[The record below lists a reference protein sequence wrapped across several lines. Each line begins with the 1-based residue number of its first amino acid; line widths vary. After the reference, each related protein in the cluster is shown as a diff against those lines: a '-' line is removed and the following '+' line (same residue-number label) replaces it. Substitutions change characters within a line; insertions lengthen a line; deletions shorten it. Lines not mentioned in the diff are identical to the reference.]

1 MDNVSKKCEESR
13 VLIKFYSE
21 KTGKFYRLV
30 ETSTWP
36 YLEIS
41 GIRMHRADDVDPKTD
56 AILKIKA
63 LGRIYGSVLD
73 CCTGLGYTAIL
84 AAKVRSVRE
93 VVTVEKDEN
102 VIFIARQNPY
112 SRPLFESS
120 KIRLIIGD
128 ILDVVKEFSDGYFNF
143 IIHDPPRISVSPELY
158 SLDFYRQLFRVL
170 RSGGRMLHY
179 VGRPGERQGKNYL
192 KGIMERLRLAGFRRI
207 TRVDSALSLVVEK

>member
-1 MDNVSKKCEESR
+1 MINEYKRHR

-30 ETSTWP
+30 ETDTWP

-41 GIRMHRADDVDPKTD
+41 GIRMHRADEVDPKTD

-84 AAKVRSVRE
+84 AAKVRNIRE

-102 VIFIARQNPY
+102 VIFIAKQNPY
-112 SRPLFESS
+112 SRPLFESE
-120 KIRLIIGD
+120 KIRFIIGD
-128 ILDVVKEFSDGYFNF
+128 VVDVVREFDNGYFNF
-143 IIHDPPRISVSPELY
+143 IIHDPPRISVAPELY

-170 RSGGRMLHY
+170 RGCGRMLHY
-179 VGRPGERQGKNYL
+179 AGRTGEKQGRNYL
-192 KGIMERLRLAGFRRI
+192 KGIIRRLRLAGFRRI
-207 TRVDSALSLVVEK
+207 IKADYALSLIAEK

>member
-1 MDNVSKKCEESR
+1 MNVINKCGEDR
-13 VLIKFYSE
+13 VIIKFYCE
-21 KTGKFYRLV
+21 KTGKFYRLI

-41 GIRMHRADDVDPKTD
+41 GIRMHRANEVDPKTD
-56 AILKIKA
+56 AILKIRA

-84 AAKVRSVRE
+84 AARAKNVKE

-112 SRPLFESS
+112 SKPLFEDR

-128 ILDVVKEFSDGYFNF
+128 VIDVLEEFNDEYFNF
-143 IIHDPPRISVSPELY
+143 IIHDPPRISIAPELY
-158 SLDFYRQLFRVL
+158 SLDFYRHLFRVL
-170 RSGGRMLHY
+170 KMGGRMLHY
-179 VGRPGERQGKNYL
+179 VGRAGERQGKNYL
-192 KGIMERLRLAGFRRI
+192 KGIIERLRLAGFKKIRRA
-207 TRVDSALSLVVEK
+207 DYALSLIVKK